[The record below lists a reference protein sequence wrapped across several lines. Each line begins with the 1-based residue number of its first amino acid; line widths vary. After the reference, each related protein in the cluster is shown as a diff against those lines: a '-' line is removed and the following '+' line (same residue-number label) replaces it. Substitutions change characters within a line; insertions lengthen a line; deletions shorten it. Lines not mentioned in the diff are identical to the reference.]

1 MFSCPYRHDGGEG
14 DFMSFT
20 QIEEAYNNY
29 LAIEP
34 YLSDKDK
41 LNYLKG
47 FQELIKLFK
56 LNVELET
63 MADNM

>member
-1 MFSCPYRHDGGEG
+1 MT
-14 DFMSFT
+14 FT

-34 YLSDKDK
+34 YLSDKDR

-56 LNVELET
+56 LNVELE
-63 MADNM
+63 AVEESV

>member
-1 MFSCPYRHDGGEG
+1 ME
-14 DFMSFT
+14 FT
-20 QIEEAYNNY
+20 QIEKAYENY

-34 YLSDKDK
+34 YLSDKDR